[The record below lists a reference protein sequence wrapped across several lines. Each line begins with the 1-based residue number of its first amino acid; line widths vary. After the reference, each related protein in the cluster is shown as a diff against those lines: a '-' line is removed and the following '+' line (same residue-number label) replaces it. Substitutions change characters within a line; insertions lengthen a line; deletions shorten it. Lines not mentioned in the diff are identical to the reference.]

1 LRDLTHDIKEVRL
14 RLVNPPEIEF
24 VPGQFVQFEVP
35 PYRLTDEPVYR
46 AYSLASDRRRR
57 NEIELEIR
65 YVPSGLCTTYVHQH
79 LRVGDLVTI
88 NGPYGDFRLRDSD
101 REIILIAGGSGM
113 APIKSILADM
123 AHARSPRRTRYF
135 FGAKAV
141 RDLFLVD
148 ELKALESL
156 LPDFRFIPALS
167 APLPGDVWSGE
178 RGLVTEVVDRHYER
192 CENMEAY
199 LCGSPLMIDAC
210 IEVLKRKGLPELQIF
225 YDKFA

>member
-1 LRDLTHDIKEVRL
+1 
-14 RLVNPPEIEF
+14 
-24 VPGQFVQFEVP
+24 
-35 PYRLTDEPVYR
+35 
-46 AYSLASDRRRR
+46 
-57 NEIELEIR
+57 
-65 YVPSGLCTTYVHQH
+65 
-79 LRVGDLVTI
+79 
-88 NGPYGDFRLRDSD
+88 
-101 REIILIAGGSGM
+101 
-113 APIKSILADM
+113 
-123 AHARSPRRTRYF
+123 
-135 FGAKAV
+135 V